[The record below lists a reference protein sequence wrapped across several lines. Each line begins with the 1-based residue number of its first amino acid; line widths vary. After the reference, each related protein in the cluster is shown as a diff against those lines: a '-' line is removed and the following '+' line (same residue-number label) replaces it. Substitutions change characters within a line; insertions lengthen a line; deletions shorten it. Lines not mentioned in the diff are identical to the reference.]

1 MAASAARLTAEMNL
15 PMLVVGGDG
24 TLGGALAAAASSHN
38 MPFWRT
44 TRRFH
49 GVGPT
54 CFQFD
59 LAKPSAQWNLPPQQF
74 ATAVLAAGM
83 TSIQACETQPELT
96 RRINVS
102 QPLLLAQRLWDQGA
116 FVVCLSSSTVFDGK
130 TPFAKPTDLT
140 EPLSEYGRQKLALEH
155 GLLALGERVA
165 IIRLS
170 KVIAPNNALFSG
182 WRRDLLSGQ
191 VIRPF
196 SDMAVAPVS
205 LPFAVAAVHH
215 IARARDAGLHQISAA
230 ADASYADLANHM
242 AAVLQAPAGLVC
254 PRSVAG
260 THVGFWPKFAALD
273 CSALARLGFVAPPA
287 FKAVDQFMM
296 DASDA

>member
-1 MAASAARLTAEMNL
+1 
-15 PMLVVGGDG
+15 MLVVGGDG
-24 TLGGALAAAASSHN
+24 TLGRALVAAGRAGPVAVCH
-38 MPFWRT
+38 T
-44 TRRFH
+44 TRR
-49 GVGPT
+49 GNSCGQSI
-54 CFQFD
+54 FQLD
-59 LAKPSAQWNLPPQQF
+59 LAEPEAQWRLPEQQF
-74 ATAVLAAGM
+74 STVFLSAGM

-96 RRINVS
+96 RRINVL

-130 TPFAKPTDLT
+130 TPFAKPTDAT
-140 EPLSEYGRQKLALEH
+140 RPMSEYGRQKQALEH

>member
-1 MAASAARLTAEMNL
+1 
-15 PMLVVGGDG
+15 MLVVGGDG
-24 TLGGALAAAASSHN
+24 TLGRALVAAARAGPVAVCH
-38 MPFWRT
+38 T
-44 TRRFH
+44 TRR
-49 GVGPT
+49 GNSCGQSI
-54 CFQFD
+54 FQLD
-59 LAKPSAQWNLPPQQF
+59 LAEPEAQWRLPEQQF
-74 ATAVLAAGM
+74 STVFLSAGV
-83 TSIQACETQPELT
+83 TSIQTCEAHPELT

-140 EPLSEYGRQKLALEH
+140 EPLSEYGRQKQALEH

>member
-1 MAASAARLTAEMNL
+1 
-15 PMLVVGGDG
+15 MLVVGGDG
-24 TLGGALAAAASSHN
+24 TLGRALVAAARAGPVAVCH
-38 MPFWRT
+38 T
-44 TRRFH
+44 TRR
-49 GVGPT
+49 GNSCGQSS
-54 CFQFD
+54 FQLD
-59 LAKPSAQWNLPPQQF
+59 LAEPEAQWRLPEQQF
-74 ATAVLAAGM
+74 STVFLSAGV
-83 TSIQACETQPELT
+83 TSIQACEAQPELT
-96 RRINVS
+96 RRINVL

-116 FVVCLSSSTVFDGK
+116 FVVCLSSSTVFDGQL
-130 TPFAKPTDLT
+130 PFAKPTDVT
-140 EPLSEYGRQKLALEH
+140 RPMSEYGRQKQALEH

-260 THVGFWPKFAALD
+260 TPVGFWPKFAALD

-296 DASDA
+296 DASDT

>member
-1 MAASAARLTAEMNL
+1 
-15 PMLVVGGDG
+15 
-24 TLGGALAAAASSHN
+24 
-38 MPFWRT
+38 
-44 TRRFH
+44 
-49 GVGPT
+49 
-54 CFQFD
+54 
-59 LAKPSAQWNLPPQQF
+59 
-74 ATAVLAAGM
+74 M

-116 FVVCLSSSTVFDGK
+116 FVVCLSSSTVFDGQ
-130 TPFAKPTDLT
+130 TPFAKPTDVT
-140 EPLSEYGRQKLALEH
+140 KPMNEYGRQKQALEL

-170 KVIAPNNALFSG
+170 KVIAPNNALVSG